1 MAQAKVFNYSGIRVL
16 LGDGATPEVF
26 SAPCGFTERSLTL
39 SKSLGEINIPDCSNE
54 DVASWVGRDV
64 ISKSAS
70 LTGSGVLDADALTV
84 WRNAFTTSD
93 ASKSAR
99 MELYRDGAKV
109 GHFQGKFHVESFEI
123 GGSQGQKASIS
134 VTLQSD
140 GEVTWTAGSGN

>member
-1 MAQAKVFNYSGIRVL
+1 MALAKVFNYSGIRAL
-16 LGDGATPEVF
+16 LGSGTGTITY

-64 ISKSAS
+64 ISKSATLS
-70 LTGSGVLDADALTV
+70 GSGVLDADALAV
-84 WRNAFTTSD
+84 WQAAFTTSD
-93 ASKSAR
+93 ASIPAR
-99 MELYRDGAKV
+99 LELHRAGAKV
-109 GHFQGKFHVESFEI
+109 GHFEGNFHVESLEI

-140 GEVTWTAGSGN
+140 GEVKWVAGT